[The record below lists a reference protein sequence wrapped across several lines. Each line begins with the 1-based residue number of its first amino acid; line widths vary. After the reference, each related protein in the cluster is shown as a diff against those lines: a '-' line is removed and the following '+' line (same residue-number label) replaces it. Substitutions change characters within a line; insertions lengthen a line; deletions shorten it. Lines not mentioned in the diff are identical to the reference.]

1 MAGITGKSC
10 VALFPL
16 CSLKKNACTY
26 HTYLSYL
33 LPYHYRYCISELF
46 EIRKQKQ
53 NTSISETFA
62 WVTKNYS
69 HSWRGCLLKKS
80 KRIVWY
86 FYSCFTPLKWTFSTI
101 SLICGLKKLRILKWI
116 QNGFIYSISVLYFFA
131 LIPAPEKVIK
141 PRP

>member
-1 MAGITGKSC
+1 MWLYFHCGPA
-10 VALFPL
+10 
-16 CSLKKNACTY
+16 KKNVCTY

-33 LPYHYRYCISELF
+33 LPYLYRCCISQLF
-46 EIRKQKQ
+46 EIRKQNQ

-86 FYSCFTPLKWTFSTI
+86 FRSCFTPLKWTFSTI
-101 SLICGLKKLRILKWI
+101 SLIYDLKKLRILKWI
-116 QNGFIYSISVLYFFA
+116 QNGFIWPLWYFGIILLCFDSRSW
-131 LIPAPEKVIK
+131 ESN
-141 PRP
+141 

>member
-1 MAGITGKSC
+1 MWLYFHCGPA
-10 VALFPL
+10 
-16 CSLKKNACTY
+16 KKNVCNY

-33 LPYHYRYCISELF
+33 LPYLYRCCISQLF
-46 EIRKQKQ
+46 EIRKQNQ

-86 FYSCFTPLKWTFSTI
+86 FRSCFTPLKWTFSTI
-101 SLICGLKKLRILKWI
+101 SLIYDLKKLRILKWI
-116 QNGFIYSISVLYFFA
+116 QNGFIWPLWYFGIILLCFDSRSW
-131 LIPAPEKVIK
+131 ESN
-141 PRP
+141 